1 MINSF
6 NNDEDFLLWIANR
19 LVYRYKENSTIIDR
33 VKFIIEKNKIIRNV
47 LDNSNI
53 SMTRAITETIKYLD
67 LVKEKNQ
74 VEIKSLSSKFK
85 DIKIDNN
92 IVDLE
97 NIDMDYLLK
106 GVSKK

>member
-47 LDNSNI
+47 LDNNNI

-67 LVKEKNQ
+67 LVKEKNK

>member
-47 LDNSNI
+47 LDNNNI

-92 IVDLE
+92 IIDLE
-97 NIDMDYLLK
+97 NIDMDYVLK

>member
-47 LDNSNI
+47 LDNNNI

>member
-92 IVDLE
+92 IIDLE
-97 NIDMDYLLK
+97 NIDMDYVLK

>member
-47 LDNSNI
+47 LDNNNI

-92 IVDLE
+92 IIDLE

>member
-6 NNDEDFLLWIANR
+6 NSDEDFLLWIANR

-92 IVDLE
+92 IIDLE

>member
-1 MINSF
+1 
-6 NNDEDFLLWIANR
+6 
-19 LVYRYKENSTIIDR
+19 
-33 VKFIIEKNKIIRNV
+33 
-47 LDNSNI
+47 
-53 SMTRAITETIKYLD
+53 MTRAITETIKYLD

>member
-6 NNDEDFLLWIANR
+6 NSDEDFLLWIANR

-92 IVDLE
+92 IINLE
-97 NIDMDYLLK
+97 NIDMDYVLK

>member
-6 NNDEDFLLWIANR
+6 NSDEDFLLWIANR

-92 IVDLE
+92 IIDLE
-97 NIDMDYLLK
+97 NIDMDYVLK

>member
-6 NNDEDFLLWIANR
+6 NSDEDFLLWIANR

-47 LDNSNI
+47 LDNNNI

-92 IVDLE
+92 IIDLE
-97 NIDMDYLLK
+97 NIDMDYVLK